1 MVTSFVTL
9 LSDFGLKDPYVA
21 EMKAVIMSIC
31 PEAQIIDISHDI
43 EKFSIR
49 MGAFV
54 LASAAP
60 YFPKGTIHV
69 AVVDPGVGTKRR
81 PILVETSHSF
91 YVGPDNGLLPLA
103 AQKQGIKHVYNITSS
118 RYKLAQVSKTFH
130 GRDIFAPV
138 AAHLASGSK
147 PQDFGA
153 EIYDYIIPKFAK
165 PEHTGKELHGEV
177 LHIDDFGNII
187 TNISAED
194 LGKTRIKEGLTF
206 RLKLKG
212 KEVVELKFRST
223 YGEAHIGKP
232 LALIGSHDFLE
243 ISIDQGNASKKFRT
257 KTGDPITV
265 VLDKQS

>member
-1 MVTSFVTL
+1 METPIVTL

-21 EMKAVIMSIC
+21 EMKAVIMRIC
-31 PEAQIIDISHDI
+31 PEARIIDVSHDI
-43 EKFSIR
+43 EKFNIR

-81 PILVETSHSF
+81 PILIEASHAL
-91 YVGPDNGLLPLA
+91 YVGPDNGLLLLA
-103 AQKQGIKHVYNITSS
+103 AQKQGVRHVFNITNSHYMLS
-118 RYKLAQVSKTFH
+118 RVSKTFH

-138 AAHLASGSK
+138 AAHLASGSD
-147 PQDFGA
+147 PADFGS
-153 EIYDYIIPKFAK
+153 EIQDYVIPKFAK
-165 PEHTGKELHGEV
+165 PELTANEFRGEV

-194 LGKTRIKEGLTF
+194 FEKTRIKDGSTF
-206 RLKLKG
+206 QLRLKG
-212 KEVVELKFRST
+212 KITALKFCSA
-223 YGEAHIGKP
+223 YGETPIGKP

-243 ISIDQGNASKKFRT
+243 ISINQGNASKKFGI
-257 KTGDPITV
+257 KTGDQITV
-265 VLDKQS
+265 VLCKQR